1 MRIWEE
7 HPLLGAGPGC
17 FPQARG
23 YQLESHQLYGQVLG
37 ELGTL
42 GALAFAAVVWA
53 FIANNRQ
60 LARLCRADPLL
71 AGTFPARVVRS
82 ITVAVMLLL
91 LMGFAGH
98 NLFRYTWIW
107 YGAFQAIA
115 LHPPSRGRAIRH

>member
-1 MRIWEE
+1 M
-7 HPLLGAGPGC
+7 
-17 FPQARG
+17 
-23 YQLESHQLYGQVLG
+23 LG

-115 LHPPSRGRAIRH
+115 LRLRSRGRAIRR